1 MMIKTY
7 KYKIKPKKAQ
17 SERLEQ
23 WLGVTRLIYNTA
35 LSVKIDAYQKL
46 GKTVTRFDLQKE
58 LPEINRVA
66 GRKEFEWVK
75 DVNAQSLQC
84 VLKRLDNTYQNFF
97 RGGAGC
103 RPGFPKFA
111 KKDKWKSIEF
121 PQNVIVEN
129 SRIWLPKL
137 GYVNY
142 HKSRDLDGI
151 IKTTMVTKEI
161 DGWYINLSCEC
172 ERTLLS
178 SSDNQ
183 VGLDVGVAHFFVSA
197 RRPGSDGQ
205 LVENPRWLNNY
216 SRDLRI
222 IHRRIARRKKGSSNR
237 RKAVGQLQKKWSK
250 IKRCRKN
257 KLHELSTEIVL
268 NNDLI
273 AVENLKLRNM
283 TRSAKGTVE
292 NPGKNVKQKSGLN
305 RSMLDLGVGS
315 FFSMLEYKAEYY
327 GRNFVKVDPKYTS
340 QTCHQCNHRS
350 KENRKT
356 QSQFA
361 CVKCGHTANADY
373 NAACNILQAGRTVLL
388 SANVSRK
395 LSGVRAARIC

>member
-7 KYKIKPKKAQ
+7 KYKLKLSKTQ
-17 SERLEQ
+17 SQRLEQ
-23 WLGVTRLIYNTA
+23 WLGVTRFVYNTA

-46 GKTVTRFDLQKE
+46 GKTVSRFDLQKE
-58 LPEINRVA
+58 LPEIK
-66 GRKEFEWVK
+66 KEFDWVK
-75 DVNAQSLQC
+75 DVNSQSLQC

-97 RGGAGC
+97 RSG
-103 RPGFPKFA
+103 GFPRFA

-121 PQNVIVEN
+121 PQNVVVEN
-129 SRIWLPKL
+129 NRIWLPKL

-142 HKSRDLDGI
+142 HKSRDLNGI
-151 IKTTMVTKEI
+151 IRSTIVTKEI
-161 DGWYINLSCEC
+161 DGWYISLSCEC

-183 VGLDVGVAHFFVSA
+183 VGLDVGVAHFFVS
-197 RRPGSDGQ
+197 SDGQ
-205 LVENPRWLNNY
+205 LQENPRWLEKY

-222 IHRRIARRKKGSSNR
+222 IHRRIARRKKGSSGR
-237 RKAVGQLQKKWSK
+237 RKAVIQLQKKWSK

-273 AVENLKLRNM
+273 AVENLKLRNI
-283 TRSAKGTVE
+283 TKSAKGTVE
-292 NPGKNVKQKSGLN
+292 NPGKNVAQKSGLN

-340 QTCHQCNHRS
+340 QTCHQCSHRS

-361 CVKCGHTANADY
+361 CVKCGHQANADY
-373 NAACNILQAGRTVLL
+373 NAALNILQAGRSVLL
-388 SANVSRK
+388 SANVE
-395 LSGVRAARIC
+395 GYPRALGRNLQCL

>member
-1 MMIKTY
+1 MIKTY
-7 KYKIKPKKAQ
+7 KYKLKLNKSQ

-35 LSVKIDAYQKL
+35 LSVKIEAYRKL

-58 LPEINRVA
+58 LPEIK
-66 GRKEFEWVK
+66 KEFEWVK
-75 DVNAQSLQC
+75 DVNSQSLQC

-97 RGGAGC
+97 RGG
-103 RPGFPKFA
+103 GFPKFA
-111 KKDKWKSIEF
+111 KKGRWKSIEF
-121 PQNVIVEN
+121 PQNVVVEGY
-129 SRIWLPKL
+129 RIWLPKL

-142 HKSRDLDGI
+142 HKSRDLSGI

-161 DGWYINLSCEC
+161 DGWYVSLSCEC
-172 ERTLLS
+172 ERNVLV

-183 VGLDVGVAHFFVSA
+183 VGIDVGVAHFFVS
-197 RRPGSDGQ
+197 SDGQ
-205 LVENPRWLNNY
+205 LVENPRWLDKC

-222 IHRRIARRKKGSSNR
+222 IHRKIARREKGSANR
-237 RKAVGQLQKKWSK
+237 RKAVIELQKKWTK

-268 NNDLI
+268 NNNLI
-273 AVENLKLRNM
+273 VVENLKLRNM
-283 TRSAKGTVE
+283 TKSAKGSVE
-292 NPGKNVKQKSGLN
+292 NPGKNVAQKSGLN

-315 FFSMLEYKAEYY
+315 FFSMLEYKSEYY
-327 GRNFVKVDPKYTS
+327 GRDFVKVDPKYTS
-340 QTCHQCNHRS
+340 QTCHKCNHRS
-350 KENRKT
+350 KENRKI

-373 NAACNILQAGRTVLL
+373 NAAVNILQAGRTVLL
-388 SANVSRK
+388 SRNVRDSP
-395 LSGVRAARIC
+395 VRAARIC